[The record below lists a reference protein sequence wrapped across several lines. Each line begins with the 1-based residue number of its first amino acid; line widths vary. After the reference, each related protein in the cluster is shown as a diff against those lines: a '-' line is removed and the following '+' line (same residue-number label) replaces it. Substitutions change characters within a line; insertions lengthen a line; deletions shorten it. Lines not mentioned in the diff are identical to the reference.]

1 MMKPKSITTEQK
13 IKFAEELYLLI
24 CSDSALCEQI
34 KHNFIDTE
42 DLAETCE
49 TPDWIAQALHKA
61 GIVKGVD

>member
-1 MMKPKSITTEQK
+1 MKPKSITTEQK

-24 CSDSALCEQI
+24 CSDSNLCDEI

-42 DLAETCE
+42 DLAETCL

-61 GIVKGVD
+61 GIVKEVE